1 MLLCLIFE
9 AKSLYVVF
17 MISDEKVSLAQNFFN
32 SLGNG
37 QKDGDISIA

>member
-9 AKSLYVVF
+9 AKSLYVVI
-17 MISDEKVSLAQNFFN
+17 MISDEKMFLAQNFFP

-37 QKDGDISIA
+37 QKDGEI

>member
-9 AKSLYVVF
+9 AKSLYL
-17 MISDEKVSLAQNFFN
+17 ISDEKVFLAQNFFP

-37 QKDGDISIA
+37 QKDGEI